1 MKKNGD
7 KMTNTWLNSAAKF
20 MLCAMFSTGATQV
33 AAQDFDDGDDDGG
46 NWEFFLGAG
55 AAYEPE
61 YEGSDRYTT
70 EFQPGF
76 QIVYKDRLLITPQG
90 IGAFIVSQDRLR
102 IQTAIGYGGG
112 RKESDSPDLAGLGDI
127 DDGAVFAFGAQYDL
141 TRRVA
146 ATVDVQKYF
155 SGSEGTLVTLGVQSQ
170 VPFGVVRGALLPTG
184 VQPDAV
190 INEQRGLALFGGVSV
205 DWADTN
211 YNNTFFGI
219 SAVQS
224 AASGLS
230 QYSAGSGFKSVNAEI
245 GFLQPLGKGWGLTGA
260 VGYSRLLGDAVDSPI
275 VKSRNAVTTE
285 LAVGF
290 RF

>member
-1 MKKNGD
+1 
-7 KMTNTWLNSAAKF
+7 MTKTWLNNAAKF
-20 MLCAMFSTGATQV
+20 MLCAMLSTGASQV
-33 AAQDFDDGDDDGG
+33 AAQGFDDDDDDDDGG

-55 AAYEPE
+55 AEYEPE

-76 QIVYKDRLLITPQG
+76 QIVYKDRLLISPQG
-90 IGAFIVSQDRLR
+90 IGAFIVNQDRLR

-112 RKESDSPDLAGLGDI
+112 RNESDSPDLAGLGDI

-141 TRRVA
+141 TRRLA
-146 ATVDVQKYF
+146 ATVDVEKYF
-155 SGSEGTLVTLGVQSQ
+155 SGSEGTLVTLGLQTQ

-184 VQPDAV
+184 VRPEDV
-190 INEQRGLALFGGVSV
+190 TRERGLALFGGVSV

-211 YNNTFFGI
+211 YNQSFFGI
-219 SAVQS
+219 SAAQS

-230 QYSAGSGFKSVNAEI
+230 QFSAGSGFKSVNAEI

-260 VGYSRLLGDAVDSPI
+260 IGYSRLLGDAVDSPI
-275 VKSRNAVTTE
+275 VKSRDAVTAE